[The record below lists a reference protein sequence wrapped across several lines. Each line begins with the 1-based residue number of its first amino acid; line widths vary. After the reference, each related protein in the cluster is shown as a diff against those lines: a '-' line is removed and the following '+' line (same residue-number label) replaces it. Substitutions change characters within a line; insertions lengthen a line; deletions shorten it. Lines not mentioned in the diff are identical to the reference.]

1 MMSRPCCL
9 SVDAGMLGACEQA
22 AFAGLPDGC
31 SDLPTRAVAGC
42 LPATQAE
49 RWSRPNSYEG
59 AWHAMRQLRCPWAK
73 SRVVSCLGKYHCHH
87 VSSVACPRN
96 TMQISSLRLQ
106 VHRRQHLAQCPT
118 CGLSEDHL
126 NHSLLLKA
134 LIRSQCSCLWPVVGL
149 RHDLT
154 PARWLV

>member
-1 MMSRPCCL
+1 MSRPCYL
-9 SVDAGMLGACEQA
+9 NVDAGMLGACEQA

-31 SDLPTRAVAGC
+31 IDLPTREVADC

-49 RWSRPNSYEG
+49 RWLRPNSYEG

-73 SRVVSCLGKYHCHH
+73 SRVVSCLGIYHCHH

-134 LIRSQCSCLWPVVGL
+134 LVRSQYSCLWPVVGS